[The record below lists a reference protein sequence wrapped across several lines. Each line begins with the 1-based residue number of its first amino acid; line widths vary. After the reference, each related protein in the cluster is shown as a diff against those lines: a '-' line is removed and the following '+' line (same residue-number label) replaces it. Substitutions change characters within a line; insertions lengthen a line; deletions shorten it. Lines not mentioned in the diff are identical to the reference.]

1 MRSRFVTF
9 LAVLLLTFAA
19 CGGSSPAVAP
29 TATPSH
35 APYPISITDDRGKQI
50 TFTGPVS
57 RIVSVAPSSTE
68 IVFALGAGAR
78 VVAVDDFSDY
88 PAEAKALP
96 KVGGFKASPEK
107 ILSFNPDLILA
118 TTTGDLAPALESQS
132 RRVVVFEPV
141 NIEGV
146 YKNIEALGVVLDR
159 ETAARDLVQKMRDR
173 IGAVT
178 DRAKTA
184 GSKPRVLHEVDA
196 SDPTKIYVAGPG
208 NFIDAMIGIA
218 GGTNVAASTQSQYP
232 QLSAEEIIRSNP
244 EVIVLSDAAYGM
256 TPEVVSARPGWS
268 AIDAVRKS
276 RVYPIDPD
284 IVSRPGPRLADG
296 IEAYAKLLHPDLF
309 R

>member
-1 MRSRFVTF
+1 MRSRFVTL
-9 LAVLLLTFAA
+9 LAVLLFVTS
-19 CGGSSPAVAP
+19 CGGGSPSAVSP
-29 TATPSH
+29 TATATQAS
-35 APYPISITDDRGKQI
+35 YPISVTDDRGKQV
-50 TFTGPVS
+50 TFAAPVA

-78 VVAVDDFSDY
+78 LVAVDDFSDY
-88 PAEAKALP
+88 PAEAKGLP

-107 ILSFNPDLILA
+107 ILSFTPDLILA
-118 TTTGDLAPALESQS
+118 TTTSDLAPVLEAQAQ
-132 RRVVVFEPV
+132 RVVVFEPV
-141 NIEGV
+141 DIEGV

-159 ETAARDLVQKMRDR
+159 ESAARDLVKKMRAR
-173 IGAVT
+173 IGAVSE
-178 DRAKTA
+178 RAKTA
-184 GSKPRVLHEVDA
+184 ASKPRVLHEIDA
-196 SDPTKIYVAGPG
+196 SDPTKIFVAGPG
-208 NFIDAMIGIA
+208 NFVDAMIGIA
-218 GGTNVAASTQSQYP
+218 GGINVAASTQSQYP

-244 EVIVLSDAAYGM
+244 EVIVLSDAAYGA

-284 IVSRPGPRLADG
+284 IVSRPGPRLVDG